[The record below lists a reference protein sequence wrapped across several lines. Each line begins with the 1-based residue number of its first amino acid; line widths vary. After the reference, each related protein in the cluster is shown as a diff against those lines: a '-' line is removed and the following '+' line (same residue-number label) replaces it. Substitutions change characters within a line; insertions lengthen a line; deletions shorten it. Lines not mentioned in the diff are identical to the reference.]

1 MKDYR
6 GVIGLSVTE
15 HTISRSRFI
24 ATAINISDALE
35 AQEFIKGVKSEY
47 SDATHNCYAYALISG
62 EQKFSDDGEPQSTAG
77 QPILEVIKKKGLFNT
92 AVVVTRY
99 FGGVKLGTGG
109 LVAAYTKAA
118 ANCLDAAE
126 TAEFKLSEYVKVS
139 GDYSLKNKL
148 EQVIKTAGGE
158 IVEIMYLSAVEIT
171 FAIPTDSVEYAMDGI
186 AAVSSGQAKTE
197 LLYRKY
203 YIYK

>member
-1 MKDYR
+1 VKDYR
-6 GVIGLSVTE
+6 GVIGISLAE
-15 HTISRSRFI
+15 HTVSRSRFI
-24 ATAINISDALE
+24 GTAINVSDALE
-35 AQEFIKGVKSEY
+35 AQEFIKGIKSEY

-77 QPILEVIKKKGLFNT
+77 QPILEVIKKKNLFNT

-118 ANCLDAAE
+118 ADCLEKAE
-126 TAEFKLSEYVKVS
+126 IAEFKLSDYVKVS
-139 GDYSLKNKL
+139 GDYSLKGRL
-148 EQVIKTAGGE
+148 EQVIRTAGGE
-158 IVEIMYLSAVEIT
+158 IVETIYLSAVEIT
-171 FAIPTDSVEYAMDGI
+171 FAIPTGSLEYALDGI
-186 AAVSSGQAKTE
+186 AAVSSGQAETKV
-197 LLYRKY
+197 LYRKY